1 MVHSRRPPQTD
12 KTSQKRIKTKMP
24 SFQGDIDCVVLWVD
38 GSDPQWQHARAMS
51 LAALNAGSS
60 LIQEKAAGQRRYR
73 DWNIF
78 KYFFRAIET
87 NTPWFN
93 KIHLV
98 TCGQVPEWLNL
109 KHPKLCLVNHRD
121 IFKDPTHL
129 PVFNTN
135 AIHANLLGIPNLS
148 EKFVLFDDD
157 LFILNPTPPN
167 YFFENEMP
175 KDYIKY
181 SKMNFRCDDPGWLS
195 ALYQT
200 IEKMQKTFKVNKK
213 TLLDLPLIAPDYG
226 ILLNSYNL
234 FNFLASFFQPRT
246 IFTPLG
252 IRHYPQ
258 PLLKQSLRVI
268 NQFFE
273 VDVMKTSKHKFRHP
287 EDITSYMYRYWHLLN
302 KKFVPFF
309 ESPNILRMF
318 SLQDYEALT
327 TQVRCLEDGKVRFL
341 CINDDV
347 PNTTSEEDLTAIE
360 KLLTKSMEKV
370 FPNKSM
376 FEIS

>member
-1 MVHSRRPPQTD
+1 
-12 KTSQKRIKTKMP
+12 MP
-24 SFQGDIDCVVLWVD
+24 SFQEDIDCVVLWVD
-38 GSDPQWQHARAMS
+38 GSDPQWQHARAVS
-51 LAALNAGSS
+51 LAEINASGS
-60 LIQEKAAGQRRYR
+60 LIQEKASGQRRYR

-87 NTPWFN
+87 NSPWFN

-98 TCGQVPEWLNL
+98 TCGQAPKWLNV

-121 IFKDPTHL
+121 IFKDPSNL

-157 LFILNPTPPN
+157 LFILNQTLPN

-181 SKMNFRCDDPGWLS
+181 SKMSFRCEDSGWLS

-200 IEKMQKTFKVNKK
+200 IEKMQSTFKVNKK
-213 TLLDLPLIAPDYG
+213 ELLGLPLIAPEYG
-226 ILLNSYNL
+226 MLLNCYNL
-234 FNFLASFFQPRT
+234 FNFLRSFLQSRT

-258 PLLKQSLRVI
+258 PLLKQSLRAI
-268 NQFFE
+268 NQLFE
-273 VDVMKTSKHKFRHP
+273 KDIIKTSRHKFRHP
-287 EDITSYMYRYWHLLN
+287 EDITSYIYRYWHLLN

-318 SLQDYEALT
+318 SLRDYEALT
-327 TQVRCLEDGKVRFL
+327 EQVRSLKNGKVRFL
-341 CINDDV
+341 CINDDA
-347 PNTTSEEDLTAIE
+347 PNTTSERDLAAME
-360 KLLTKSMEKV
+360 RLLTESMEKV
-370 FPNKSM
+370 FPKKSL
-376 FEIS
+376 FEIA